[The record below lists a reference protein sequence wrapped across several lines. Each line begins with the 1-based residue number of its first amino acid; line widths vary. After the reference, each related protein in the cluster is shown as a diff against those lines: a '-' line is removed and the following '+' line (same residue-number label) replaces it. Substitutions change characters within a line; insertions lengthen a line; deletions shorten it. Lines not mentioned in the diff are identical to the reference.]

1 VNKGVSEENKPP
13 TALDVAEEMTEEHGL
28 FYTVLT
34 KLIGWALFMAFLA
47 LIIGTGVFIALALYR
62 GILWAWPG
70 GPAA

>member
-1 VNKGVSEENKPP
+1 
-13 TALDVAEEMTEEHGL
+13 MTEEHGL